1 MDYILDWIKDFPKTK
16 IIHSVI
22 IIILSFL
29 LYKLI
34 MRFFLK
40 SEQKSSIKKRL
51 NNKSRT
57 YIKLL
62 KSIVRFIF
70 ITVTLLVVLQINGI
84 NVTSMLA
91 GVGIASVVLGLA
103 IQDALKD
110 IIRGISIISDE
121 YFSIGDVV
129 TYNNITGKVIS
140 LDLKTTKIQ
149 DIATGNI
156 ISIANRNIEQA
167 EVASNYLFV
176 NIPMSYDIPV
186 EKAEKIVNTISN
198 KIKVLENIDDVEYKG
213 VSELADSSI
222 KYLLKITCS
231 PENKLQVRRDCQR
244 TILKIF
250 EQNNISVPYNQI
262 DVHQK

>member
-1 MDYILDWIKDFPKTK
+1 MDYILDWIKGFPKTK

-70 ITVTLLVVLQINGI
+70 ITVTLLIVLQINGI

-156 ISIANRNIEQA
+156 VSIANRNIEQA
-167 EVASNYLFV
+167 EVVSNFLFV

-231 PENKLQVRRDCQR
+231 PENKLQVRRDAHKV
-244 TILKIF
+244 ILKIF